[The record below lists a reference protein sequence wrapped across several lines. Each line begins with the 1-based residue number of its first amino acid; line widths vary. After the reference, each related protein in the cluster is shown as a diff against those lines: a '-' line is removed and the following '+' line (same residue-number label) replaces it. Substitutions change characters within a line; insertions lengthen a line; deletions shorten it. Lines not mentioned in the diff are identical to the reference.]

1 MNASLQ
7 IGKLAGIPVKL
18 HWSFLLV
25 IPLFAWIIGSQI
37 RLTTELIATL
47 FGVPIDVT
55 LIAAGLNP
63 YILGRISKNPLIES
77 TL

>member
-7 IGKLAGIPVKL
+7 IGNLAGIPVKL

-37 RLTTELIATL
+37 LLTTELIAAL

-63 YILGRISKNPLIES
+63 YILGTVVALG
-77 TL
+77 LAQ